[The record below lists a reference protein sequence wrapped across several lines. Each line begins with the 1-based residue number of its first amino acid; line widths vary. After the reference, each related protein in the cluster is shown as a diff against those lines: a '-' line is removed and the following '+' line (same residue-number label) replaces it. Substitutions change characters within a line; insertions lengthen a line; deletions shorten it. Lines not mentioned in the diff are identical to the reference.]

1 MAKRIGG
8 RLGVA
13 TATNGAKRLDV
24 HQLIVDILHEA
35 IPDPCNSE
43 PVLTNLPGRRDTSF
57 DILPL
62 GGGRLTVTV
71 GVVIQGLEGEVYGGG
86 SGGGAS
92 IVDEGHAR
100 LG

>member
-43 PVLTNLPGRRDTSF
+43 LVLTNLPDRLDTSF

-71 GVVIQGLEGEVYGGG
+71 GVVIQGRRNEGCG
-86 SGGGAS
+86 
-92 IVDEGHAR
+92 
-100 LG
+100 

>member
-35 IPDPCNSE
+35 IPDPCNGAL
-43 PVLTNLPGRRDTSF
+43 VLK
-57 DILPL
+57 ILPD
-62 GGGRLTVTV
+62 RRMQNCTPHQSTN
-71 GVVIQGLEGEVYGGG
+71 
-86 SGGGAS
+86 
-92 IVDEGHAR
+92 
-100 LG
+100 